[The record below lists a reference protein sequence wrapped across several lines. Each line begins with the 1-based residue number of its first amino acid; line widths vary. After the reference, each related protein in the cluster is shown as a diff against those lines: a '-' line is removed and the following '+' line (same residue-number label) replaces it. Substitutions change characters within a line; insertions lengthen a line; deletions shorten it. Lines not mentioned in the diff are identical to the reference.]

1 MQNRSWATDLIV
13 EQAASDCIPP
23 PHVALAAGLRLVR
36 RANNMHIGSIPF
48 LRERHNFFAV
58 IVGSPAFVP
67 AGVFCSAR
75 RTVPASGRDGQFFRR
90 QRTVAALSY
99 YPISCLPLSLAD
111 RCRAWFSGQ
120 RTLSMIFDRLH
131 GALPWERVIDSVRCP
146 EARSA
151 KRSTERSGQAS
162 RVAVPALPALPSR
175 GPQARRRPIL
185 KAPRKLAS
193 CASAIREQK
202 TASRS
207 TDPRRHQC
215 RCRVAA
221 EQPQYL
227 NLTSF
232 GVLSRTVDAQSGTMR
247 LQPQRPTRLRKQRL
261 DRSQGSVD
269 RSILRHRGF
278 QARYVAEALHSN

>member
-75 RTVPASGRDGQFFRR
+75 RTIPASGRDGQFFRR

-131 GALPWERVIDSVRCP
+131 GALPWERVIDKRPLPGSALRQAIDGEVWSGIKGC
-146 EARSA
+146 RSSA
-151 KRSTERSGQAS
+151 SGAAEPRSTSS
-162 RVAVPALPALPSR
+162 T
-175 GPQARRRPIL
+175 
-185 KAPRKLAS
+185 
-193 CASAIREQK
+193 
-202 TASRS
+202 TA
-207 TDPRRHQC
+207 
-215 RCRVAA
+215 
-221 EQPQYL
+221 
-227 NLTSF
+227 NLES
-232 GVLSRTVDAQSGTMR
+232 SS
-247 LQPQRPTRLRKQRL
+247 
-261 DRSQGSVD
+261 
-269 RSILRHRGF
+269 
-278 QARYVAEALHSN
+278 